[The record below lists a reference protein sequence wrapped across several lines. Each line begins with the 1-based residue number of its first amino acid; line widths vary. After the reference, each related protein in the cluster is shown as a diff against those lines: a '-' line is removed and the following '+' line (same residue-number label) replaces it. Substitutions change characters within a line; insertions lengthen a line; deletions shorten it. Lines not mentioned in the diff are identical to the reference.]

1 MSTLVAV
8 ELQLRSDLL
17 FHLFHGKMDRIQ
29 HQVHRLIVP
38 GLVGHN
44 TPVIEVT
51 DHRQIQHTLFGVDVR
66 DIRHPFGVSFVRL
79 KLSI

>member
-1 MSTLVAV
+1 MMIRTVAIYV
-8 ELQLRSDLL
+8 RLSLEDDD
-17 FHLFHGKMDRIQ
+17 LFHGKMDRIQ
-29 HQVHRLIVP
+29 HQVHRLIGP
-38 GLVGHN
+38 GLVSHN